1 MKETTPSAKPLA
13 RPIGWRS
20 VPALT
25 AELQS
30 CGPLLGPPPGD
41 VRRSP
46 ATTVRSISRRY
57 AWPSHRRGSV
67 PSAPE
72 KSCRLV
78 ECSLNDEVDGAP
90 GSPARERKD
99 GWQQPSAKLLRLGR
113 RAQAGQEVHEA
124 HDVLVAQRLHGH
136 GHGAVEIRRRLVLE
150 AAKEPEEVIV
160 VLSGQARNLLLSR
173 EIGTMAGGAVMQGG
187 EPLALGNLVGIRG
200 GGTLACRL
208 LRVIGGEIGHVGV
221 GEVLGSRR
229 HLRVL
234 APAVAKLDQLPVG
247 EEDR

>member
-1 MKETTPSAKPLA
+1 MKETTASAKPLA

-30 CGPLLGPPPGD
+30 RGPLLGPPPGD

-46 ATTVRSISRRY
+46 ATAVRSISCRY

-72 KSCRLV
+72 KSRRLV

-90 GSPARERKD
+90 GSPARARKD

-150 AAKEPEEVIV
+150 TAEQPEEVVV
-160 VLSGQARNLLLSR
+160 VLPGQSRYLLLSR
-173 EIGTMAGGAVMQGG
+173 EIGTMAGSAVVQRR
-187 EPLALGNLVGIRG
+187 ESLTLGDLVGIRG
-200 GGTLACRL
+200 GRARPRRL
-208 LRVIGGEIGHVGV
+208 LRVVGGEIGH
-221 GEVLGSRR
+221 
-229 HLRVL
+229 
-234 APAVAKLDQLPVG
+234 
-247 EEDR
+247 

>member
-1 MKETTPSAKPLA
+1 MKETTASAKPLA

-30 CGPLLGPPPGD
+30 RGPLLGPPLGD
-41 VRRSP
+41 VRRSAQRRWRWAFLRRTSLP
-46 ATTVRSISRRY
+46 GDRSAVHI
-57 AWPSHRRGSV
+57 PSIRLAVPSAGSV

-72 KSCRLV
+72 KSRRLV
-78 ECSLNDEVDGAP
+78 ECSSNDGVDGAP

-124 HDVLVAQRLHGH
+124 HNVLVAQRLHGH

-150 AAKEPEEVIV
+150 AAEEPEEVV
-160 VLSGQARNLLLSR
+160 VILPGQSRYLLLSR
-173 EIGTMAGGAVMQGG
+173 EIGTMAGSAVVQGR
-187 EPLALGNLVGIRG
+187 ESLALGDLVGIR
-200 GGTLACRL
+200 
-208 LRVIGGEIGHVGV
+208 
-221 GEVLGSRR
+221 
-229 HLRVL
+229 
-234 APAVAKLDQLPVG
+234 
-247 EEDR
+247 